1 MREWISYLGE
11 IVLIAAVSGLLY
23 AVSPEG
29 NLKKHLQ
36 FVISLCLVV
45 SLALPMFSTIMEL
58 PEIFEKSFEEAES
71 GGLENESALT
81 DSLISVSKKEI
92 EGAIVSYIA
101 GKYAISETEISVET
115 VLDAE
120 NPESIEILEIH
131 VTISG
136 EYSGSLE
143 KIRNDL
149 DEMFLGK
156 SRVTVF
162 FEQV

>member
-23 AVSPEG
+23 TVAPEG

-36 FVISLCLVV
+36 FVISLCIVV
-45 SLALPMFSTIMEL
+45 SLAVPMFSMVMDL
-58 PEIFEKSFEEAES
+58 PEIFEKSFEEAEMGEVAS
-71 GGLENESALT
+71 GNDLT
-81 DSLISVSKKEI
+81 DSLISASKKEI
-92 EGAIVSYIA
+92 EKAIASYIA
-101 GKYAISETEISVET
+101 EKYEISESEISVET

-120 NPESIEILEIH
+120 NPESVEIREIY
-131 VTISG
+131 VTIGG
-136 EYSGSLE
+136 ERTASFE

-156 SRVTVF
+156 SRVTVSS
-162 FEQV
+162 E